1 MFDIINLIL
10 LIIVIFILIMLRSV
24 LGRRTGLE
32 KSVVINFDDKRKKV
46 TEKSPSDDI
55 GVPAE
60 MIEDEKN
67 IGKYQK
73 ELKFLEKSINGFNIE
88 YFTEGAIKAYE
99 MTLISHSEENYDTLN
114 SLLEKDLYDDFV
126 RSIDVRNENSQKLE
140 YSLIKVNEF
149 NIEDI
154 KIDNKIVSIVC
165 TINADINSSL
175 SEFQEDEK
183 VTKRNSSKTKEVWT
197 FRKNLK
203 TKDPNWKVQT
213 ISRLN

>member
-140 YSLIKVNEF
+140 YSLIKVSELH
-149 NIEDI
+149 IEDI

-183 VTKRNSSKTKEVWT
+183 ITKRNSSKTKEVWT

>member
-46 TEKSPSDDI
+46 TEKAPSDDI
-55 GVPAE
+55 GIPAE

-73 ELKFLEKSINGFNIE
+73 EVKFLEKSINGFNIE
-88 YFTEGAIKAYE
+88 YFIEGAIKAYE
-99 MTLISHSEENYDTLN
+99 LTLISNSEENYDTLN

-126 RSIDVRNENSQKLE
+126 RSIDIRNENSQKLE

-165 TINADINSSL
+165 TIDADINSSL
-175 SEFQEDEK
+175 SEFQENEK
-183 VTKRNSSKTKEVWT
+183 VIKRNSSKTKEVWT

>member
-1 MFDIINLIL
+1 
-10 LIIVIFILIMLRSV
+10 MLRSV

-88 YFTEGAIKAYE
+88 YFIEGAIKAYE
-99 MTLISHSEENYDTLN
+99 
-114 SLLEKDLYDDFV
+114 
-126 RSIDVRNENSQKLE
+126 
-140 YSLIKVNEF
+140 
-149 NIEDI
+149 
-154 KIDNKIVSIVC
+154 
-165 TINADINSSL
+165 
-175 SEFQEDEK
+175 
-183 VTKRNSSKTKEVWT
+183 KT
-197 FRKNLK
+197 
-203 TKDPNWKVQT
+203 
-213 ISRLN
+213 

>member
-46 TEKSPSDDI
+46 TEKAPSDDTGI
-55 GVPAE
+55 PAE

-73 ELKFLEKSINGFNIE
+73 ELKFLEKSINGFKIE
-88 YFTEGAIKAYE
+88 YFIEGAIKAYE

>member
-1 MFDIINLIL
+1 
-10 LIIVIFILIMLRSV
+10 MLRSV

-183 VTKRNSSKTKEVWT
+183 VTERNSSKTKEVWT

>member
-46 TEKSPSDDI
+46 TEKAPSDDI
-55 GVPAE
+55 GIPAE

-73 ELKFLEKSINGFNIE
+73 ELKFLEKSINGFSIE
-88 YFTEGAIKAYE
+88 YFIEGAMKAYE

-140 YSLIKVNEF
+140 YSLIKVSEF
-149 NIEDI
+149 HIEDI

>member
-1 MFDIINLIL
+1 
-10 LIIVIFILIMLRSV
+10 MLRSV

-46 TEKSPSDDI
+46 TEKAPSDDI
-55 GVPAE
+55 GIPAK
-60 MIEDEKN
+60 MVEDEEN

-73 ELKFLEKSINGFNIE
+73 ELKFLEKSLNGFNIE
-88 YFTEGAIKAYE
+88 YFIEGATKAYE

-140 YSLIKVNEF
+140 YSLIKVSELH
-149 NIEDI
+149 IEDI

>member
-1 MFDIINLIL
+1 
-10 LIIVIFILIMLRSV
+10 MLRSV

-46 TEKSPSDDI
+46 TEKAPSDDI
-55 GVPAE
+55 GIPAE

-73 ELKFLEKSINGFNIE
+73 ELKFLEKSINGFSIE
-88 YFTEGAIKAYE
+88 YFIEGAMKAYE

-140 YSLIKVNEF
+140 YSLIKVSELH
-149 NIEDI
+149 IEDI

>member
-1 MFDIINLIL
+1 
-10 LIIVIFILIMLRSV
+10 MLRSV

-32 KSVVINFDDKRKKV
+32 KPVVINFDDKREKI
-46 TEKSPSDDI
+46 TEKTPSDDI
-55 GVPAE
+55 GIPAE
-60 MIEDEKN
+60 MVEDEKN
-67 IGKYQK
+67 IGKYEK
-73 ELKFLEKSINGFNIE
+73 ELKFLEKSINGFNIK
-88 YFTEGAIKAYE
+88 YFIEGAIKAYE

-165 TINADINSSL
+165 TIDADINSSL
-175 SEFQEDEK
+175 SEFQENEK
-183 VTKRNSSKTKEVWT
+183 VIKRNSSKTKEVWT

>member
-1 MFDIINLIL
+1 
-10 LIIVIFILIMLRSV
+10 
-24 LGRRTGLE
+24 
-32 KSVVINFDDKRKKV
+32 
-46 TEKSPSDDI
+46 
-55 GVPAE
+55 
-60 MIEDEKN
+60 
-67 IGKYQK
+67 
-73 ELKFLEKSINGFNIE
+73 
-88 YFTEGAIKAYE
+88 
-99 MTLISHSEENYDTLN
+99 SEENYDTLN

-140 YSLIKVNEF
+140 YSLIKVSELH
-149 NIEDI
+149 IEDI

-183 VTKRNSSKTKEVWT
+183 ITKRNSSKTKEVWT

>member
-1 MFDIINLIL
+1 
-10 LIIVIFILIMLRSV
+10 MLRSV

-32 KSVVINFDDKRKKV
+32 KSVVINFDDKRKKI
-46 TEKSPSDDI
+46 TEKAPSDDI
-55 GVPAE
+55 GIPAE
-60 MIEDEKN
+60 MIEDEEN

-73 ELKFLEKSINGFNIE
+73 ELKFLEQSINGFNIE
-88 YFTEGAIKAYE
+88 YFIEGAIKAYE

-154 KIDNKIVSIVC
+154 KIDNNIVSIVC

>member
-1 MFDIINLIL
+1 
-10 LIIVIFILIMLRSV
+10 MLRSV

-32 KSVVINFDDKRKKV
+32 KPVVINFDDKRKKI
-46 TEKSPSDDI
+46 TEKTPSDDI
-55 GVPAE
+55 GIPAE
-60 MIEDEKN
+60 MVEDEKN
-67 IGKYQK
+67 IGKYEK
-73 ELKFLEKSINGFNIE
+73 ELKFLEKSINGFNIK
-88 YFTEGAIKAYE
+88 YFIEGAIKAYE

-126 RSIDVRNENSQKLE
+126 RSIDARNENSQKLE

-165 TINADINSSL
+165 TIDADINSSL
-175 SEFQEDEK
+175 SEFQENEK
-183 VTKRNSSKTKEVWT
+183 VIKRNSSKTKEVWT

>member
-1 MFDIINLIL
+1 
-10 LIIVIFILIMLRSV
+10 MLRSV

-46 TEKSPSDDI
+46 TEKAPSDDI
-55 GVPAE
+55 GIPAE

-73 ELKFLEKSINGFNIE
+73 ELKFLEKSINGFSIE
-88 YFTEGAIKAYE
+88 YFIEGAMKAYE

-140 YSLIKVNEF
+140 YSLIKVSEF
-149 NIEDI
+149 HIEDI
-154 KIDNKIVSIVC
+154 EIDNKIVSIVC

>member
-126 RSIDVRNENSQKLE
+126 RSIDVRNENSRKLE
-140 YSLIKVNEF
+140 YSLIKVSELH
-149 NIEDI
+149 IEDI

>member
-1 MFDIINLIL
+1 
-10 LIIVIFILIMLRSV
+10 MLRSV

-88 YFTEGAIKAYE
+88 YFIEGAIKAYE

-126 RSIDVRNENSQKLE
+126 RSIDARNKNSQKLE
-140 YSLIKVNEF
+140 YSLIKVCEL

>member
-1 MFDIINLIL
+1 
-10 LIIVIFILIMLRSV
+10 MLRSV

-46 TEKSPSDDI
+46 TEKAPSDDI
-55 GVPAE
+55 GIPAE

-73 ELKFLEKSINGFNIE
+73 ELKFLEKSINGFSIE
-88 YFTEGAIKAYE
+88 YFIEGAMKAYE

-114 SLLEKDLYDDFV
+114 SLLEKDLYDDFI

-140 YSLIKVNEF
+140 YSLIKVSEF
-149 NIEDI
+149 HIEDI
-154 KIDNKIVSIVC
+154 EIDNKIVSIVC

>member
-1 MFDIINLIL
+1 
-10 LIIVIFILIMLRSV
+10 MLRSV

-32 KSVVINFDDKRKKV
+32 KPVVINFDDKRKKI
-46 TEKSPSDDI
+46 TEKTPSDDI
-55 GVPAE
+55 GIPAE
-60 MIEDEKN
+60 MVEDEKN
-67 IGKYQK
+67 IGKYEK
-73 ELKFLEKSINGFNIE
+73 ELKFLEKSINGFNIK
-88 YFTEGAIKAYE
+88 YFIEGAIKAYE

-165 TINADINSSL
+165 TIDADINSSL
-175 SEFQEDEK
+175 SELQENEK
-183 VTKRNSSKTKEVWT
+183 VIKRNSSKTKEVWT

>member
-1 MFDIINLIL
+1 
-10 LIIVIFILIMLRSV
+10 MLRSV

-46 TEKSPSDDI
+46 TEKAPSDDI
-55 GVPAE
+55 SIPAE

-73 ELKFLEKSINGFNIE
+73 ELKFLEKSINGFSIE
-88 YFTEGAIKAYE
+88 YFIEGAMKAYE

-140 YSLIKVNEF
+140 YSLIKVSELH
-149 NIEDI
+149 IEDI

>member
-46 TEKSPSDDI
+46 TEKAPSDDI
-55 GVPAE
+55 GIPAE

-73 ELKFLEKSINGFNIE
+73 EVKFLEKSINGFNIE
-88 YFTEGAIKAYE
+88 YFIEGAIKAYE
-99 MTLISHSEENYDTLN
+99 LTLISNSEENYDTLN

-126 RSIDVRNENSQKLE
+126 RSIDIRNENSQKLE

-154 KIDNKIVSIVC
+154 KIDNKTVSIVC

-183 VTKRNSSKTKEVWT
+183 VTKRNNSKTKEVWT

>member
-46 TEKSPSDDI
+46 TEKSQSDDI

-126 RSIDVRNENSQKLE
+126 RSIDVRNENSRKLE
-140 YSLIKVNEF
+140 YSLIKVSELH
-149 NIEDI
+149 IEDI

>member
-1 MFDIINLIL
+1 
-10 LIIVIFILIMLRSV
+10 MLRSV

-32 KSVVINFDDKRKKV
+32 KSVVINFDDKRKKI
-46 TEKSPSDDI
+46 TEKAPSDDI
-55 GVPAE
+55 GIPAE
-60 MIEDEKN
+60 MIEDEEN

-73 ELKFLEKSINGFNIE
+73 ELKFLEQSINGFNIE
-88 YFTEGAIKAYE
+88 YFIEGAIKAYE

-149 NIEDI
+149 NIEEI

-165 TINADINSSL
+165 AINADINSSL

-203 TKDPNWKVQT
+203 TKDPNWKVQN
-213 ISRLN
+213 ISLLN

>member
-73 ELKFLEKSINGFNIE
+73 ELRFLEKSINGFNIE
-88 YFTEGAIKAYE
+88 YFIEGAIKAYE

-114 SLLEKDLYDDFV
+114 SLLEKDLYDDFA
-126 RSIDVRNENSQKLE
+126 RSIAVRNENSQKLE
-140 YSLIKVNEF
+140 YSLIKVSEF

-175 SEFQEDEK
+175 SKFQEDEK

>member
-1 MFDIINLIL
+1 
-10 LIIVIFILIMLRSV
+10 MLRSV

-46 TEKSPSDDI
+46 TEKAPSDDTGI
-55 GVPAE
+55 PAE

-73 ELKFLEKSINGFNIE
+73 ELKFLEKSINGFSIE
-88 YFTEGAIKAYE
+88 YFIEGAMKAYE

-126 RSIDVRNENSQKLE
+126 RSIDARNENSQKLE

>member
-1 MFDIINLIL
+1 
-10 LIIVIFILIMLRSV
+10 MLRSV

-46 TEKSPSDDI
+46 TEKAPSDDI
-55 GVPAE
+55 SIPAE

-88 YFTEGAIKAYE
+88 YFIEGAIKAYE

-203 TKDPNWKVQT
+203 TKDPNWKVQN

>member
-1 MFDIINLIL
+1 
-10 LIIVIFILIMLRSV
+10 MLRSV

-73 ELKFLEKSINGFNIE
+73 ELKFLEKSINGFSIE
-88 YFTEGAIKAYE
+88 YFIEGAMKAYE

-140 YSLIKVNEF
+140 YSLIKVSELH
-149 NIEDI
+149 IEDI

>member
-46 TEKSPSDDI
+46 TEKAPSDDI
-55 GVPAE
+55 GIPAE

-73 ELKFLEKSINGFNIE
+73 ELKFLEKSINGFSIE
-88 YFTEGAIKAYE
+88 YFIEGAMKAYE

-140 YSLIKVNEF
+140 YSLIKVSELH
-149 NIEDI
+149 IEDI

>member
-140 YSLIKVNEF
+140 YSLIKVSELH
-149 NIEDI
+149 IEDI

>member
-1 MFDIINLIL
+1 
-10 LIIVIFILIMLRSV
+10 MLRSV

-73 ELKFLEKSINGFNIE
+73 ELKFLEKSINGFNIK

-140 YSLIKVNEF
+140 YSLIKVSELH
-149 NIEDI
+149 IEDI
-154 KIDNKIVSIVC
+154 KIDNKTVSIVC
-165 TINADINSSL
+165 TIKADINSSL

-183 VTKRNSSKTKEVWT
+183 ITKRNSSKTKEVWT